1 MTQHYLKKRSFT
13 IPNSLLASLVL
24 IGTWLPLPVGV
35 SAEPAAVPPGGASP
49 PGSETEVLLHLLQ
62 QKGLISAQEAEQVR
76 VEAARRATQSA
87 EEFARQ
93 SRLHFNRWIE
103 RVDLYGD
110 ARLRFES
117 RGGEG
122 GDRPEGDHLERN
134 RWRYRL
140 RLGTRWEFGDH
151 LRAGLRVETGP
162 GGRSSNVTFG
172 DDAGPS
178 GKVSDRLFLGLLYL
192 NWTPYE
198 WLSVTAGR
206 QENPLKTTSLVWD
219 SDLTPEGL
227 SETFRRKIGRFD
239 LFATFGQF
247 VYDDA
252 SQDNPF
258 GSVSWSN
265 AFLFVNQLGARFNV
279 SPDLSLQIAP
289 ALHVYS
295 GEGDSFRGPF
305 VGTTAANSA
314 GINDLLVLE
323 VPAEVKF
330 KLGTLPVRIFGD
342 FGANLHGEDRAR
354 AAGVPQFDTE
364 VYAWQAGAELG
375 SAKQK
380 GGWSFRAFYQ
390 ASDLFALDPNLVDSD
405 LFDSRLNLQGFAVQ
419 GVYALTDFVQL
430 TLSYAL
436 ADRNNKAL
444 PTGAVGH
451 LGGAGGTAFL
461 ENYQLFQADLNFKF

>member
-1 MTQHYLKKRSFT
+1 MVHHNFKKRFFT
-13 IPNSLLASLVL
+13 ISNSLLESFVL
-24 IGTWLPLPVGV
+24 LATWLPFSVGV
-35 SAEPAAVPPGGASP
+35 AAEALAAQPGEASP
-49 PGSETEVLLHLLQ
+49 PGSEAEVLLHLLQ

-76 VEAARRATQSA
+76 AEAARRATQTA

-110 ARLRFES
+110 ARLRFEH
-117 RGGEG
+117 RGGEDG
-122 GDRPEGDHLERN
+122 AGAGDDHLERN

-140 RLGTRWEFGDH
+140 RLGTRWEFSDH
-151 LRAGLRVETGP
+151 LRAGLRVETGS

-178 GKVSDRLFLGLLYL
+178 GKESDRLFLGLLYL

-206 QENPLKTTSLVWD
+206 QENPLQTTSLVWD
-219 SDLTPEGL
+219 PDLTPEGL
-227 SETFRRKIGRFD
+227 SETFRHKIGRFD

-252 SQDNPF
+252 NPDNPF
-258 GSVSWSN
+258 GSVSRSD

-279 SPDLSLQIAP
+279 SPNLSLQVAP

-295 GEGDSFRGPF
+295 GEGDSHRGPF
-305 VGTTAANSA
+305 VGTAANSA

-342 FGANLHGEDRAR
+342 FGANLHGDDRAR

-375 SAKQK
+375 SVKQK
-380 GGWSFRAFYQ
+380 EGWSFRAFYQ

-419 GVYALTDFVQL
+419 GVYALTDFAQL
-430 TLSYAL
+430 TLSYAH

-444 PTGAVGH
+444 PTGAVGD
-451 LGGAGGTAFL
+451 LGGKSGTAFL
-461 ENYQLFQADLNFKF
+461 ENYQLFQVDLNFKF